1 MKQYINYT
9 ISKMTL
15 ITSFFVPEKEVAD
28 LGLKEIRMSRLGR
41 MVAIAGKN
49 GAGKSRILNKL
60 EYIVNFRFGI
70 IDEVPRFHQTI
81 ADNEIAIKNY
91 PTNNSRSAW
100 EGVIQTM
107 RDQLEMAF
115 NRVVST
121 NSTSKFRA
129 IRFVP
134 KVLDLQD
141 PRQHPSRELITRFDH
156 AKLPGLVGYEQN
168 CLFYIQQL
176 QARWW
181 NADHQRFSGTVVEKV
196 AAVQEYESFLAIVNR
211 LLSTSLSRN
220 IDGEPTLFG
229 KPISDSGLSDGEKII
244 LQLCTALHS
253 QRSDFDNTVFILD
266 EPENHLHP
274 SAAIDL
280 LDSLYKATGNSQIWI
295 ATHSIPLLAYV
306 SGIDP
311 MALWYVEDGA
321 AYHAGRQPE
330 KVLATLLG
338 TDERINQ
345 LNAFTG
351 LPAQLATINYASES
365 LLPPKVIDGGA
376 NDPQVTQVQKIISQL
391 AKGGPL
397 SLLDFGAGKGRLLDG
412 LGAGLSAHQNTGS
425 QLPDYYAFDLNA
437 TDKEACQAVIKMHFP
452 VEKPRYFNT
461 PEEFFSHKDDG
472 SISVVSLCNVLHEIS
487 PHNWLALFSTQSL
500 IIRALQDDGY
510 LLIVEDQLIP
520 TGEHAHEYGFIV
532 LDTPHL
538 RTLFSI
544 TAADIQEKLF
554 IPDDHRNDGR
564 LKAHLIAKSL
574 LPRISA
580 DSRKKAIEG
589 LKETAKGHIKQL
601 REKAS
606 SYANGQLHGFW
617 TQQFANASLYLSDV

>member
-1 MKQYINYT
+1 
-9 ISKMTL
+9 
-15 ITSFFVPEKEVAD
+15 
-28 LGLKEIRMSRLGR
+28 MS
-41 MVAIAGKN
+41 
-49 GAGKSRILNKL
+49 
-60 EYIVNFRFGI
+60 
-70 IDEVPRFHQTI
+70 
-81 ADNEIAIKNY
+81 
-91 PTNNSRSAW
+91 
-100 EGVIQTM
+100 
-107 RDQLEMAF
+107 
-115 NRVVST
+115 NRVIATPST
-121 NSTSKFRA
+121 KKFKA

-134 KVLDLQD
+134 KELTLHD
-141 PRQHPSRELITRFDH
+141 PRKSTVQELTARYLQ
-156 AKLPGLVGYEQN
+156 AKTPGLNGHEVH

-176 QARWW
+176 QARWRE
-181 NADHQRFSGTVVEKV
+181 ADHQHFTGSQAAKV
-196 AAVQEYESFLAIVNR
+196 DAINEYESFLLIVKK
-211 LLSTSLSRN
+211 LLNTSLDRN
-220 IDGEPTLFG
+220 INGEPMLFG
-229 KPISDSGLSDGEKII
+229 KPIPDSGLSDGQKII
-244 LQLCTALHS
+244 LQLCTALHAQS
-253 QRSDFDNTVFILD
+253 ADLDNTVFILD

-306 SGIDP
+306 ASIDP
-311 MALWYVEDGA
+311 LALWYVEDGA

-391 AKGGPL
+391 AKGGAL
-397 SLLDFGAGKGRLLDG
+397 SLLDFGAGKGRLLEG

-487 PHNWLALFSTQSL
+487 PHNWLALFSAHSL
-500 IIRALQDDGY
+500 IIRALRDDGY
-510 LLIVEDQLIP
+510 LLIVEDQCIP

-544 TAADIQEKLF
+544 TEADIQEKLF

-564 LKAHLIAKSL
+564 LKAHLVAKSL
-574 LPRISA
+574 LSRITA
-580 DSRKKAIEG
+580 NSRKKAIEE
-589 LKETAKGHIKQL
+589 LKETAKGNIKRL
-601 REKAS
+601 REEKS

-617 TQQFANASLYLSDV
+617 TQQFANASLYLSDG

>member
-1 MKQYINYT
+1 
-9 ISKMTL
+9 MTL
-15 ITSFFVPEKEVAD
+15 ISSFLVPENEVTD

-41 MVAIAGKN
+41 MVALAGKN
-49 GAGKSRILNKL
+49 GAGKSRILNRL
-60 EYIVNFRFGI
+60 DQIANHRYQNLDSIAGHRS
-70 IDEVPRFHQTI
+70 TI
-81 ADNEIAIKNY
+81 ARNGEALQVN
-91 PTNNSRSAW
+91 PNSEYARAW
-100 EGVIQTM
+100 KDGIEQSKQQIDLM
-107 RDQLEMAF
+107 S
-115 NRVVST
+115 NRVIATPST
-121 NSTSKFRA
+121 KKFKA

-134 KVLDLQD
+134 KELTLHD
-141 PRQHPSRELITRFDH
+141 PRKSTVQELTARYLQ
-156 AKLPGLVGYEQN
+156 AKTPGLNGHEVH

-176 QARWW
+176 QARWRE
-181 NADHQRFSGTVVEKV
+181 ADHQHFTGSQAAKV
-196 AAVQEYESFLAIVNR
+196 DAINEYESFLLIVKK
-211 LLSTSLSRN
+211 LLNTSLDRN
-220 IDGEPTLFG
+220 INGEPMLFG
-229 KPISDSGLSDGEKII
+229 KPIPDSGLSDGQKII
-244 LQLCTALHS
+244 LQLCTALHAQS
-253 QRSDFDNTVFILD
+253 ADLDNTVFILD

-306 SGIDP
+306 ASIDP
-311 MALWYVEDGA
+311 LALWYVEDGA

-391 AKGGPL
+391 AKGGAL
-397 SLLDFGAGKGRLLDG
+397 SLLDFGAGKGRLLEG

-487 PHNWLALFSTQSL
+487 PHNWLALFSAHSL
-500 IIRALQDDGY
+500 IIRALRDDGY
-510 LLIVEDQLIP
+510 LLIVEDQCIP
-520 TGEHAHEYGFIV
+520 TGERFFQS
-532 LDTPHL
+532 L
-538 RTLFSI
+538 RLIFKKNFSSQMTI
-544 TAADIQEKLF
+544 EMMAD
-554 IPDDHRNDGR
+554 
-564 LKAHLIAKSL
+564 
-574 LPRISA
+574 
-580 DSRKKAIEG
+580 
-589 LKETAKGHIKQL
+589 
-601 REKAS
+601 
-606 SYANGQLHGFW
+606 
-617 TQQFANASLYLSDV
+617 